1 MRKPTGKPA
10 YGKEN
15 RFPQNKTKSCLK
27 KPTLISLCRQTAV
40 LPSPDRF
47 RLMIVGKLQFLLP
60 ESARLSHSILQTV
73 SDCRFKKN
81 KKIFEEICKK
91 LFTNPFHCVIMY
103 SVSVYA

>member
-40 LPSPDRF
+40 LPCPDRF

-73 SDCRFKKN
+73 FRLPILKRTKKFLRKFAKN
-81 KKIFEEICKK
+81 CSQIRIIV
-91 LFTNPFHCVIMY
+91 L
-103 SVSVYA
+103 